1 MQCSYEPSLRM
12 SANYLPEQE
21 RKVVEGLGQ
30 WLDSLHVMLTLSVR
44 RFEPEKA
51 ADLDIP
57 DWVRKCSLRLE
68 DTIFGHVNA
77 TLSEVVFTPYRMGYA
92 IGLMRW
98 GDDALKKPLN
108 PALKRLSK
116 RARLSARAKRKIN
129 KLLYDFA
136 VTHDLYPWLGKPV
149 SKFIPIEHREK
160 VRRLDKMAGESSAE
174 YHHGL
179 ADGLRGL
186 GEKSPHD
193 KSTLATDVHLAL
205 LMWWRIVSR
214 FRSVTELHRWLT
226 RILGPQRVGD
236 KKRIEK
242 ICQRIGLRFR
252 SRGRPRKNQTPPRKP
267 DGIK

>member
-1 MQCSYEPSLRM
+1 MI
-12 SANYLPEQE
+12 
-21 RKVVEGLGQ
+21 EGLGL
-30 WLDSLHVMLTLSVR
+30 WLESLHDMLTLSVR
-44 RFEPEKA
+44 RYEPENA
-51 ADLDIP
+51 AKLEIP
-57 DWVRKCSLRLE
+57 DWVRKCSDRIE
-68 DTIFGHVNA
+68 ETTFRHVNE
-77 TLSEVVFTPYRMGYA
+77 TLSEAVFTPYRVGYA

-98 GDDALKKPLN
+98 GDASLKKPLN
-108 PALKRLSK
+108 SAIKRLSK
-116 RARLSARAKRKIN
+116 RTRLSNRAKRKVN

-136 VTHDLYPWLGKPV
+136 VAHDLYPWLGKPV
-149 SKFIPIEHREK
+149 SKFIPIQHREK
-160 VRRLDKMAGESSAE
+160 VRRLDKTAGEGSAE

-193 KSTLATDVHLAL
+193 KSTLATDVHFAL
-205 LMWWRIVSR
+205 LMWWRIVAR
-214 FRSVTELHRWLT
+214 FRSVTELHHWLT